1 MYWPLKLTVCK
12 ILPWEVQPPHF
23 SGEALLRCSS
33 TVYLLMAALGLSC
46 SSQGLHC
53 SIWDPLLWHKGFS
66 LVVALGL
73 SCPVACGIL
82 VPQPGIE
89 PESPALE
96 GGFLTTRPPGKS
108 IVKVFNDLF
117 ANRACLLLYPRFLA
131 WRCLVGRRLINIQP
145 RVNKLF

>member
-89 PESPALE
+89 PVSAALE
-96 GGFLTTRPPGKS
+96 GGFLTTEPPLKS
-108 IVKVFNDLF
+108 PVSPYLSFS
-117 ANRACLLLYPRFLA
+117 C
-131 WRCLVGRRLINIQP
+131 
-145 RVNKLF
+145 